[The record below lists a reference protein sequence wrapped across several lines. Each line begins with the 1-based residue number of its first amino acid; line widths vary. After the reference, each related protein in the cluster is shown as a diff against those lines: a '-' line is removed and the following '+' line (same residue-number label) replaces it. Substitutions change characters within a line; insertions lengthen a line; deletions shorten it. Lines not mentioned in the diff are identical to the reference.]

1 MGQGARHLGSSLAPA
16 TDQSL
21 SAGASCAS
29 SLPAGAAVVT
39 TRLAQNC
46 CRFARRALQQG
57 SHWLAPVR
65 LVGVKMPRVCH
76 TRHACRRRLW
86 PHSCCCLGQW
96 SGAVPRTNIGEARLR
111 PRRVCPGL
119 RQNDGWRCCQDAV
132 QTIDYRLTGIS
143 EPCGCRCR
151 GDQSGACARSREHRA
166 MRLRASIGLTQPAWK
181 TIRCP
186 AIHCMMAKRY

>member
-1 MGQGARHLGSSLAPA
+1 MTTGQGARHLGSSLAPA

-46 CRFARRALQQG
+46 CRLARTALQQG
-57 SHWLAPVR
+57 SHWLAPLQ
-65 LVGVKMPRVCH
+65 LVGVTMPRVCH
-76 TRHACRRRLW
+76 TRHACRRRLS

-96 SGAVPRTNIGEARLR
+96 SGAVPRMNVGEARLR

-119 RQNDGWRCCQDAV
+119 RQNDGWRTLPV
-132 QTIDYRLTGIS
+132 MLSKRLTTGLQVSPSLAAAGVEEIS
-143 EPCGCRCR
+143 PALAL
-151 GDQSGACARSREHRA
+151 D
-166 MRLRASIGLTQPAWK
+166 LASIG
-181 TIRCP
+181 RCVYGHQ
-186 AIHCMMAKRY
+186 AG